1 MSIVRTLGTG
11 AAGTFDTYTITY
23 SDATT
28 STFQVYN
35 GANGAGGG
43 SGDVAGPASSTD
55 NAIARFDGATG
66 KVIQNSLAT
75 LDDVGNLSA
84 GGTITSRTPV
94 QGQPSMYLKG
104 PAEDANWGGGLR
116 VESFGGT
123 PFAQILA
130 SVVATYIS
138 SASEIFF
145 NNFVGSPIPI
155 TCSTVNA
162 TTAAVATV
170 NASALNVATINATSN
185 VVLASA
191 RRERESATIPAR

>member
-75 LDDVGNLSA
+75 LDDLA
-84 GGTITSRTPV
+84 TITLQSVRRLQTFK
-94 QGQPSMYLKG
+94 S
-104 PAEDANWGGGLR
+104 
-116 VESFGGT
+116 GGT

-130 SVVATYIS
+130 
-138 SASEIFF
+138 
-145 NNFVGSPIPI
+145 
-155 TCSTVNA
+155 
-162 TTAAVATV
+162 
-170 NASALNVATINATSN
+170 AL
-185 VVLASA
+185 
-191 RRERESATIPAR
+191 